1 MGKDFDQGA
10 HRVSYLSS
18 VPSICV
24 ELTLRITQ
32 DVFKHLYDN
41 GLFRLETEDQTY
53 CEDDKLFLAD
63 RFVEGVCPQCGY
75 DVSLYSRTEV
85 KLTSRTQEGISV
97 INAPSPTLPLP
108 NSFTHVVN
116 ETRTTE
122 SLCDHQPT
130 HVSDST

>member
-75 DVSLYSRTEV
+75 DVSLYLLEI
-85 KLTSRTQEGISV
+85 KLISRTQEETNV
-97 INAPSPTLPLP
+97 INAPLPILPLP
-108 NSFTHVVN
+108 NSFTHAVN

-122 SLCDHQPT
+122 SLFDHPPT
-130 HVSDST
+130 PVSDST

>member
-1 MGKDFDQGA
+1 M
-10 HRVSYLSS
+10 ST
-18 VPSICV
+18 
-24 ELTLRITQ
+24 ELTSRITQ

-75 DVSLYSRTEV
+75 DVSYLKPPWT
-85 KLTSRTQEGISV
+85 KLTDRTHEEINV
-97 INAPSPTLPLP
+97 INALLPTLPRP
-108 NSFTHVVN
+108 NSSTHVVN

-122 SLCDHQPT
+122 SLSDHPPT
-130 HVSDST
+130 PVSDST